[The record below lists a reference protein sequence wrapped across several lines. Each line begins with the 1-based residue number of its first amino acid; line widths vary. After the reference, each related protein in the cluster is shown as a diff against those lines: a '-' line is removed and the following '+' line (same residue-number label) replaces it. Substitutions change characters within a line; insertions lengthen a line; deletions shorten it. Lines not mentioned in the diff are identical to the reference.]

1 LTQSNTPKPR
11 DQTFLI
17 IAGAITALFLPFAL
31 AFPPTL
37 LEKLAAMVALV
48 LVAAG
53 IAALVMKLRQR
64 K

>member
-1 LTQSNTPKPR
+1 VEGPVSK
-11 DQTFLI
+11 TFLI

-37 LEKLAAMVALV
+37 LEKLIATAALV
-48 LVAAG
+48 AIAAG
-53 IAALVMKLRQR
+53 IAALVVRLRR

>member
-1 LTQSNTPKPR
+1 MPR
-11 DQTFLI
+11 NANFLI

-37 LEKLAAMVALV
+37 LEKLIAAAV
-48 LVAAG
+48 LVAAACG
-53 IAALVMKLRQR
+53 VAALIIRLRR